1 MARLPDIWIAHLSK
15 GVTLRVGSS
24 TPEGQPE
31 LHFGHAALVRP
42 DGRLDVLVRTLQG
55 AELLAAIRAT
65 GRVAVSAGLPSTCQ
79 VLHVKGVDAEVLPAT
94 AEQAEPFAQAF
105 EAWLRQI
112 EAFGAD
118 RRQVMAV
125 LGDLTIAQLSCVRFT
140 PMAAWDQT
148 PGPGA
153 GQPIE
158 LVPPPTGFA
167 GPLQGGAVSG
177 LAKPVPRQPLG

>member
-1 MARLPDIWIAHLSK
+1 MARLPDIWIAHLGK
-15 GVTLRVGSS
+15 GVSLRVGSS

-31 LHFGHAALVRP
+31 LHFGHAAWALP
-42 DGRLDVLVRTLQG
+42 DGRLEVLVRTLQG
-55 AELLAAIRAT
+55 ADLLAAIHAT

-79 VLHVKGVDAEVLPAT
+79 VLHVKGVDAVVVPAT
-94 AEQAEPFAQAF
+94 PEQAEPFAQGF

-112 EAFGAD
+112 EIFGAD

-140 PMAAWDQT
+140 PLAAWDQT

-153 GQPIE
+153 GQTID
-158 LVPPPTGFA
+158 LIT
-167 GPLQGGAVSG
+167 
-177 LAKPVPRQPLG
+177 